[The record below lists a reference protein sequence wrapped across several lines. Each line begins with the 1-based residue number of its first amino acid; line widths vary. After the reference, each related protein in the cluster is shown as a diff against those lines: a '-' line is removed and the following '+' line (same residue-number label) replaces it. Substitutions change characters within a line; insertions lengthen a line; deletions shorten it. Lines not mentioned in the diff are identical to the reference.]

1 MAAPLPAVNP
11 AMLIVT
17 IAYCAHVACT
27 TDRVENPH
35 EAVFW
40 FATLTWCIG
49 NALWMANDFET
60 DTPAGIPTV
69 GHVSDV
75 VLRCLLHGAG
85 AVLAAGLAFELFYF
99 AHLRHTP
106 RFVEAAERAA
116 VAAALLDDGGEA
128 GAGGRSLSRNLSG
141 NAVAFRGP
149 AFLPNVLDVKSHVE
163 YEGDVARAVD
173 REGPVLVGV
182 CRDLSGASVVS
193 GADGGGCDGAGGA
206 QRRRGGPDVA
216 GWQPDR
222 VRQPG
227 HAALLGVQ
235 LHDLVHGRGVL
246 GKVRGRHH
254 GRLYVFD
261 EEARALAL
269 PSVVGELGADDRH
282 RASSSGSGPSTPS
295 STPSC
300 RGRAARTTTTVRR
313 SRREGAAV
321 AAGFCRRDGKAP
333 AGRGVRRF
341 VRRGVRERAEARLVS
356 VQGADERSRRCN
368 RTNATDRCNCT
379 SLVIFYDRASL
390 FAGFPLLPDARR
402 APVLRRGAPPSP
414 HAKSSLAIGCCPYAA
429 LHDGGIVHR
438 KPPFGSVIR
447 HFFRLSA
454 RVAPRYLRA
463 RAHPRRRPPSPPRPP
478 CCPLPSTSR

>member
-1 MAAPLPAVNP
+1 MPTRFHSPFHALSSVEDIQEHVFTGLLLVSDLGWLLLSPAVNP

-128 GAGGRSLSRNLSG
+128 GAGGRSLSRKLSG

-163 YEGDVARAVD
+163 YEGISHALWIAK
-173 REGPVLVGV
+173 
-182 CRDLSGASVVS
+182 DLCWWASVEIFPGRVLFQ
-193 GADGGGCDGAGGA
+193 ALTVAVATALVAHNVDAA
-206 QRRRGGPDVA
+206 VLTWRGGNLIGFVNQFTLLCWVSSFTIWCMGEVFWEKYEGDTTGDFTFLTKRPEHWLFLRWWASWVLTIGA
-216 GWQPDR
+216 VFFFGFWAIHAF
-222 VRQPG
+222 VYAFVPG
-227 HAALLGVQ
+227 LGGEDDEVPVIAA
-235 LHDLVHGRGVL
+235 
-246 GKVRGRHH
+246 K
-254 GRLYVFD
+254 
-261 EEARALAL
+261 E
-269 PSVVGELGADDRH
+269 
-282 RASSSGSGPSTPS
+282 
-295 STPSC
+295 
-300 RGRAARTTTTVRR
+300 
-313 SRREGAAV
+313 
-321 AAGFCRRDGKAP
+321 
-333 AGRGVRRF
+333 
-341 VRRGVRERAEARLVS
+341 
-356 VQGADERSRRCN
+356 
-368 RTNATDRCNCT
+368 
-379 SLVIFYDRASL
+379 
-390 FAGFPLLPDARR
+390 
-402 APVLRRGAPPSP
+402 
-414 HAKSSLAIGCCPYAA
+414 
-429 LHDGGIVHR
+429 
-438 KPPFGSVIR
+438 
-447 HFFRLSA
+447 
-454 RVAPRYLRA
+454 
-463 RAHPRRRPPSPPRPP
+463 PPSPPALDETEKL
-478 CCPLPSTSR
+478 LPDGVSDGLSDEGFGSERRRDW